1 MISLIEIIRIPE
13 ALEQYRKNGLPFYKY
28 YLYKNHSLKNFIPCF
43 LKIFCN
49 KSKYDISYIALIII
63 LFRNLIYLN
72 VYLSPFY
79 FLNRKIKL
87 YMSKILRW
95 LNHLVI
101 NETLTN
107 LLKNNK
113 KIYYLNI
120 IIKVASFISKNFI
133 IMLNVEIKM

>member
-1 MISLIEIIRIPE
+1 M
-13 ALEQYRKNGLPFYKY
+13 
-28 YLYKNHSLKNFIPCF
+28 
-43 LKIFCN
+43 
-49 KSKYDISYIALIII
+49 
-63 LFRNLIYLN
+63 
-72 VYLSPFY
+72 
-79 FLNRKIKL
+79 
-87 YMSKILRW
+87 
-95 LNHLVI
+95 I